1 MTLIVAARFNSFAD
15 AEIAVK
21 SLYAHGFLGRNIST
35 FYVNVPVQHG
45 AHAVEDISAPD
56 PDSQGAEWGAIVGA
70 ACIGLLFAVLGA
82 AVAWGISDTAT
93 AMLIGAGLGAYLGSL
108 WGALWVTGRRARAR
122 VAAAPAVRAPPQAR
136 EPGVLLA
143 LHVAP
148 EQEEQACVLLREA
161 GGRSVERAQGRWHHG
176 EWEDFDPL
184 KPPEL
189 EPEPT
194 LTPQART
201 ST

>member
-1 MTLIVAARFNSFAD
+1 MTLIVAARFNTFANAED
-15 AEIAVK
+15 AAK
-21 SLYAHGFLGRNIST
+21 SLYANGFLGRNIST
-35 FYVNVPVQHG
+35 FYVNMPAHG
-45 AHAVEDISAPD
+45 DASLPD

-70 ACIGLLFAVLGA
+70 ACIGLLFAILGA
-82 AVAWGISDTAT
+82 VIAWRISDTTT

-108 WGALWVTGRRARAR
+108 WGALWVTGRRTRGRAD
-122 VAAAPAVRAPPQAR
+122 AATAQAPLKAR

-148 EQEEQACVLLREA
+148 EQEQQACGLLRQA
-161 GGRSVERAQGRWHHG
+161 GGHNVERAQGRWHHG
-176 EWEDFDPL
+176 NWEDFDPL

-194 LTPQART
+194 LSVRDKYAQ
-201 ST
+201 